1 MNEIAGEPQLSDLSN
16 PFKRYFLA
24 TRPAFLSATF
34 AACLLGVASAQFSG
48 IDLQW
53 DMVLIT
59 LFLALLLHAS
69 VNVLNDYFD
78 ALNGTDYINSERVYP
93 FTGGSRFI
101 QNEILT
107 TKQMANFG
115 YILLAITVVGGVWLI
130 ANVGVGLLFI
140 GLVGVFIGWA
150 YSASPLRLNGR
161 GLGELAVMLGFLG
174 IVIGADFV
182 QRNAFSAEPIIVGLP
197 YALLVTNLLF
207 INQFPDFKADAAVG
221 KRHLVV
227 LLKPERAVYIYPLLV
242 TASLFWL
249 FGMVSTH
256 QLPNLSL
263 ISALPMLLSFRA
275 AWILKQFAKMP
286 VQLRPA
292 IQLTIVA
299 MLSHALILSTI
310 LFLDTK

>member
-1 MNEIAGEPQLSDLSN
+1 MSGVVVEPKLSGLSS
-16 PFKRYFLA
+16 PFKRYWLA

-34 AACLLGVASAQFSG
+34 AACLLGFASAYFSG
-48 IDLQW
+48 IALQRG
-53 DMVLIT
+53 MAFIT
-59 LFLALLLHAS
+59 LLLALILHAS

-78 ALNGTDYINSERVYP
+78 ALNGTDNINVERVYP

-101 QNEILT
+101 QNKILT
-107 TKQMANFG
+107 LKQMANFG
-115 YILLAITVVGGVWLI
+115 YTLLVISVIGGVWLI
-130 ANVGVGLLFI
+130 ANVGMGLLLI
-140 GLVGVFIGWA
+140 GAIGVFIGWA

-174 IVIGADFV
+174 LVIGADFV
-182 QRNAFSAEPIIVGLP
+182 QRSAFSIEPIIVGLP

-207 INQFPDFKADAAVG
+207 INQFPDFNADAAVG

-227 LLKPERAVYIYPLLV
+227 LLQPERAAYIYPLLV
-242 TASLFWL
+242 MVSLFWL
-249 FGMVSTH
+249 LGLVIMNK
-256 QLPNLSL
+256 LPSLS
-263 ISALPMLLSFRA
+263 IIAALPMLLSFRA

-286 VQLRPA
+286 AQLRSA

-310 LFLDTK
+310 LFLETK

>member
-1 MNEIAGEPQLSDLSN
+1 MEAGN
-16 PFKRYFLA
+16 KIGFRIF
-24 TRPAFLSATF
+24 
-34 AACLLGVASAQFSG
+34 G
-48 IDLQW
+48 W
-53 DMVLIT
+53 
-59 LFLALLLHAS
+59 
-69 VNVLNDYFD
+69 
-78 ALNGTDYINSERVYP
+78 SEY
-93 FTGGSRFI
+93 
-101 QNEILT
+101 
-107 TKQMANFG
+107 ANFG
-115 YILLAITVVGGVWLI
+115 YILLAISIIGGIWLI
-130 ANVGVGLLFI
+130 AKVGVGLLFI
-140 GLVGVFIGWA
+140 GLAGVFLGWA

-174 IVIGADFV
+174 LVIGADFV
-182 QRNAFSAEPIIVGLP
+182 QRSAFSVGPVIVGLP
-197 YALLVTNLLF
+197 YAMLVTNLLF

-249 FGMVSTH
+249 FGMVTIH

-275 AWILKQFAKMP
+275 AWILKQFAKIP
-286 VQLRPA
+286 AQLRPA